1 MNSIKSI
8 IDKIILKFKDKYF
21 VKGIST
27 LIGASLLNFLVGAIY
42 SLCTLSVYEISYIKG
57 KGGSIEIEHLTFYYP
72 TEIFFQCIS
81 AIISG
86 MIYKKFGLHK
96 TNLIGVSILTFGYYS
111 MYLSSNLIMDI
122 MSMILGGIGSGII
135 LYPSTTNSYE
145 WFKDHNGI
153 IVGIMET
160 MISFGSF
167 FFAFIGE
174 KIINKEE
181 IPSSEEDNLYDFQI
195 GKRIKIYLL
204 FQIICLITAFILSF
218 ILMHEKKN
226 YNEEIIREII
236 NYSTELE
243 SLDIK
248 GPELE
253 KDDPDETI
261 EIEPKQTL
269 NIDKLLNDKK
279 NVKVI
284 NKIINT
290 IDLDKEKKEEIISMK
305 KIMDEKSIRHILKLR
320 RSKRNNINTN
330 KKKDKNIKK
339 MIKLAI
345 KSRRLILFSIIV
357 ILQAPVAN
365 MAFSLYREIG
375 EYEKID
381 VMYLQLVGSLYFI
394 FECLSSFVF
403 GLLCDYI
410 KLKNLLL
417 FINGVGT
424 FVGFTYCLTFKNSL
438 IFFLV
443 QNFLSFS
450 AGGYYPV
457 KDCFLMQV
465 FGKDIYIE
473 LSGYVSFLVALSV
486 NILTPIT
493 YFVLSKLENKEL
505 AYWILFLSFGSF
517 NLIGFI
523 LNFFLEET
531 PIDLQKKIK
540 ENLEN

>member
-1 MNSIKSI
+1 MYSMQTRFK
-8 IDKIILKFKDKYF
+8 KFFLKFKDKHF

-27 LIGASLLNFLVGAIY
+27 LVGASLINFLVGAIY

-57 KGGSIEIEHLTFYYP
+57 RGGSIEIEHLTFYYP

-81 AIISG
+81 AFISG

-96 TNLIGVSILTFGYYS
+96 TNLIGVSLLTLGYYS
-111 MYLSSNLIMDI
+111 MYLSSTLTMDI
-122 MSMILGGIGSGII
+122 TSMILGGIGSGII

-181 IPSSEEDNLYDFQI
+181 IPSSDEDNLYDFEI
-195 GKRIKIYLL
+195 GKKMKNYLL
-204 FQIICLITAFILSF
+204 FQIICLIGAFILSYF
-218 ILMHEKKN
+218 LMYEKKN
-226 YNEEIIREII
+226 INEDIIIEII
-236 NYSTELE
+236 NNSIELNNLE
-243 SLDIK
+243 NKNQDID
-248 GPELE
+248 
-253 KDDPDETI
+253 KDDSDENV
-261 EIEPKQTL
+261 EIEPKENL
-269 NIDKLLNDKK
+269 NININKILNDKK
-279 NVKVI
+279 NL
-284 NKIINT
+284 KIINEFLDN
-290 IDLDKEKKEEIISMK
+290 IDLEKNK
-305 KIMDEKSIRHILKLR
+305 KDEKMPMKSIVNGKSIKSILKLHN
-320 RSKRNNINTN
+320 SKRNNINLN
-330 KKKDKNIKK
+330 RQKDKNIKQ

-345 KSRRLILFSIIV
+345 KSKRLILFSIIV

-381 VMYLQLVGSLYFI
+381 VIYLQLVGSLYFI

-424 FVGFTYCLTFKNSL
+424 FVGFTYCLTFKHSL

-443 QNFLSFS
+443 QNLLSFS

-465 FGKDIYIE
+465 FGRDIYIE

-493 YFVLSKLENKEL
+493 YFVLSGFAKKEV
-505 AYWILFLSFGSF
+505 AYWILFISFGSL

-531 PIDLQKKIK
+531 PIDLQKIIK
-540 ENLEN
+540 GNL

>member
-1 MNSIKSI
+1 MHTGFK
-8 IDKIILKFKDKYF
+8 KIILKFKDKHF

-27 LIGASLLNFLVGAIY
+27 LIGASLINFLVGAIY

-57 KGGSIEIEHLTFYYP
+57 RGGSIEIEHLTFYYP

-81 AIISG
+81 AFVSG

-96 TNLIGVSILTFGYYS
+96 TNLIGVSILTLGYYS
-111 MYLSSNLIMDI
+111 MYLSSTLTMDI

-181 IPSSEEDNLYDFQI
+181 IPSNDEDNLYDFEI
-195 GKRIKIYLL
+195 GKKMKNYLL
-204 FQIICLITAFILSF
+204 IQIICLIAAFILSYY
-218 ILMHEKKN
+218 LMHEKKKI
-226 YNEEIIREII
+226 NEDAIIEII
-236 NYSTELE
+236 NNSNKLNNLE
-243 SLDIK
+243 NKNQDID
-248 GPELE
+248 
-253 KDDPDETI
+253 KDDSDENV
-261 EIEPKQTL
+261 EIEPKE
-269 NIDKLLNDKK
+269 NININEILSDKK
-279 NVKVI
+279 NL
-284 NKIINT
+284 KIINEFLDN
-290 IDLDKEKKEEIISMK
+290 IDLEKVKKDEIIPMK
-305 KIMDEKSIRHILKLR
+305 SIVNEKSIKSILQLHT
-320 RSKRNNINTN
+320 SKRKNINLN
-330 KKKDKNIKK
+330 RQKNKNIKQ

-345 KSRRLILFSIIV
+345 KSKRLILFSIIV

-381 VMYLQLVGSLYFI
+381 VIYLQLVGSLYFI

-424 FVGFTYCLTFKNSL
+424 LVGFTYCLTFKNSI

-443 QNFLSFS
+443 QNLLSFS

-465 FGKDIYIE
+465 FGRDIYIE

-493 YFVLSKLENKEL
+493 YFVLSGFTKKEV
-505 AYWILFLSFGSF
+505 AYWILFVSFGAF
-517 NLIGFI
+517 NFIGFI

-531 PIDLQKKIK
+531 PIDLKKIIK
-540 ENLEN
+540 GSLEN

>member
-1 MNSIKSI
+1 MHTGFK
-8 IDKIILKFKDKYF
+8 DIILKFKDKYF

-27 LIGASLLNFLVGAIY
+27 LIGASLINFLVGAIY
-42 SLCTLSVYEISYIKG
+42 SLCTLFVYEISYIKG

-81 AIISG
+81 AFISG
-86 MIYKKFGLHK
+86 MIYKKCGLHK
-96 TNLIGVSILTFGYYS
+96 TNLIGVSILSLGYYS
-111 MYLSSNLIMDI
+111 MYLSYNLTMDI

-181 IPSSEEDNLYDFQI
+181 IPSSDEDNLYDFEI
-195 GKRIKIYLL
+195 GKKMKNYLL
-204 FQIICLITAFILSF
+204 FQIICLISAFILSYF
-218 ILMHEKKN
+218 LMHEKKN
-226 YNEEIIREII
+226 INEDIIIEII
-236 NYSTELE
+236 NNSNNELDNLE
-243 SLDIK
+243 NKNQDID
-248 GPELE
+248 
-253 KDDPDETI
+253 KDDSDENV
-261 EIEPKQTL
+261 EIDPKN
-269 NIDKLLNDKK
+269 NININKILSDKK
-279 NVKVI
+279 NL
-284 NKIINT
+284 KIINEFLDN
-290 IDLDKEKKEEIISMK
+290 IDLERVRKDEKKQMKSIIN
-305 KIMDEKSIRHILKLR
+305 EKSIKSILQLHT
-320 RSKRNNINTN
+320 SKKNNINLD
-330 KKKDKNIKK
+330 KQKDKNIKQ

-345 KSRRLILFSIIV
+345 KSKRLILFSIIV

-381 VMYLQLVGSLYFI
+381 VIYLQLVGSLYFI

-424 FVGFTYCLTFKNSL
+424 FVGFTYCLTFKHSL

-465 FGKDIYIE
+465 FGRDIYIE

-493 YFVLSKLENKEL
+493 YFVLSGFEKKEI
-505 AYWILFLSFGSF
+505 AYWILFLSFGAL

-531 PIDLQKKIK
+531 PIDLKRIIK
-540 ENLEN
+540 GNLEN